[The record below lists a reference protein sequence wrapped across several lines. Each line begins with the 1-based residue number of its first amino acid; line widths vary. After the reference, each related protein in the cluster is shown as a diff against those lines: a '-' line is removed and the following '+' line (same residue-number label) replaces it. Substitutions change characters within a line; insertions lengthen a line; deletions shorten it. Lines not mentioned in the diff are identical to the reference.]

1 MMPQSYYETIT
12 ELENALQVFV
22 VVMLVIAVIFLLIA
36 LAQYIMQSIAIT
48 HIGRRRGIKQPWLIW
63 IPVARNWAIGALA
76 DDHDA
81 RNGLTRR
88 FRVLLLVFVLV
99 FYGAYIILYGSIF
112 ASIPALENMGYESS
126 EVVST
131 VMGLFIGMYSGM
143 IIIVILSLAVTALN
157 YVCLYKI
164 YESLSPKHCVL
175 HFILSLLIPLYMPIS
190 LLCLKNSGYPYPE
203 EIPELPETP
212 AETEKG
218 WYEV

>member
-1 MMPQSYYETIT
+1 MMPQSYYETAT
-12 ELENALQVFV
+12 QLENAMQKFL
-22 VVMLVIAVIFLLIA
+22 VVMVALVVLFLLIA

-63 IPVARNWAIGALA
+63 IPIARNWAIGALA

-99 FYGAYIILYGSIF
+99 FYGAYIILYGSLF
-112 ASIPALENMGYESS
+112 AYIPTLETMNYESP
-126 EVVST
+126 EIVST
-131 VMGLFIGMYSGM
+131 VIGLFVGMYAGLL
-143 IIIVILSLAVTALN
+143 IIVMLSLAVTALN

-164 YESLSPKHCVL
+164 YESLSPRRCVL
-175 HFILSLLIPLYMPIS
+175 HFILGLLIPLYMPIS

-203 EIPELPETP
+203 VVPARKNSIPPTAL
-212 AETEKG
+212 
-218 WYEV
+218 

>member
-1 MMPQSYYETIT
+1 MSFDSYYETVS
-12 ELENALQVFV
+12 ELERFMQTFLI
-22 VVMLVIAVIFLLIA
+22 VMLVIVAVFLLIA

-63 IPVARNWAIGALA
+63 IPIARNWAIGALA

-112 ASIPALENMGYESS
+112 ASMPALENMSYDSPEI
-126 EVVST
+126 VST
-131 VMGLFIGMYSGM
+131 VIGLFIGMYSG
-143 IIIVILSLAVTALN
+143 IFIIVILSLAVTALN

-164 YESLSPKHCVL
+164 YESLSPRRCVL
-175 HFILSLLIPLYMPIS
+175 HFILGLLIPLYMPIS

-203 EIPELPETP
+203 ETPAIPEECD
-212 AETEKG
+212 KG
-218 WYEV
+218 WYEA